1 MSFSGHVEA
10 EGDYVLPDNVPGNE
24 FLNLRGMKTST
35 SRGIAVWLHEY
46 LEKFP
51 ADYLRYG
58 LAKVMPETR
67 DSDFAWDGLQAA
79 VNNELADT
87 LGNFVNRAFA
97 FAKKHFDGHVP
108 VRSAYS
114 DLDNAIVKALETT
127 PGRVGDLI
135 ESYRFRDALEEAMG
149 LARAGNKYFNDSE
162 PWATR
167 KSAPER
173 CATTIHLSLQV
184 MATLSVVLDPFIP
197 HITSRLRKMLNF
209 TDVLDSSRKGAD
221 GRVDWRNAGDLHLVA
236 GASLGDSEILVN
248 KLTDE
253 VIERETQ
260 TLLELANVGGGNTPD
275 EPYEPLNEP
284 IKFDDFQKL
293 DLRIGTVLEAEAVP
307 KSKKLIRTQVD
318 PGFEPVILAGVAEH
332 LTPDELI
339 GRQVVVVANLK
350 PRKIFGFE
358 SQGMLLMAEDRD
370 GRLVPVGAESEPGSV
385 VR

>member
-1 MSFSGHVEA
+1 
-10 EGDYVLPDNVPGNE
+10 
-24 FLNLRGMKTST
+24 MKTST
-35 SRGIAVWLHEY
+35 SRGIAVWLHEF
-46 LEKFP
+46 LEKYP

-58 LAKVMPETR
+58 LTKVMPETR

-97 FAKKHFDGHVP
+97 FAKKHFDGKVP
-108 VRSAYS
+108 APSTYS
-114 DLDNAIVKALETT
+114 ELDQAIVKALEITSE
-127 PGRVGDLI
+127 RVGELI
-135 ESYRFRDALEEAMG
+135 ENYRFRDALEEAMG

-197 HITSRLRKMLNF
+197 HITSRLRKMLDF
-209 TDVLDSSRKGAD
+209 KDVLDSSRKDGA
-221 GRVDWRNAGDLHLVA
+221 GRVDWHSAGELHLVA
-236 GASLGDSEILVN
+236 GAPLGDSEILVN
-248 KLTDE
+248 KLADE
-253 VIERETQ
+253 VVERETEI
-260 TLLELANVGGGNTPD
+260 LLERANAGADNGSE
-275 EPYEPLNEP
+275 EPYEPLEAP

-307 KSKKLIRTQVD
+307 KSKKLIRTTVD
-318 PGFEPVILAGVAEH
+318 LGFETRQVLAGVAEH
-332 LTPDELI
+332 LTPEELL
-339 GRQVVVVANLK
+339 GRHVVVVANLK

-358 SQGMLLMAEDRD
+358 SQGMLLMAEGRD
-370 GRLVPVGAESEPGSV
+370 GRLVPVGADSEPGSV